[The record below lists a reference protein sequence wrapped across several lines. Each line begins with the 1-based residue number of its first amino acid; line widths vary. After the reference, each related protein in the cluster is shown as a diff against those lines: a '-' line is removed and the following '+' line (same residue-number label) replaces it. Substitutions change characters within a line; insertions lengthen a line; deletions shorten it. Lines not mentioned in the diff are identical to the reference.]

1 MAEADLDTLIRS
13 IAKKQ
18 IKALAAAFRQRHRR
32 LVAMAR
38 KAKDTDAKARYRH
51 LAKAMLEHTGAAARR
66 LQMSAES
73 TADAYKRAMAKAAE
87 EAQAIKPAKAVAKK
101 AVKKRS

>member
-1 MAEADLDTLIRS
+1 MSSVDPITRSVVQHRLSSIVAE
-13 IAKKQ
+13 
-18 IKALAAAFRQRHRR
+18 
-32 LVAMAR
+32 MGE
-38 KAKDTDAKARYRH
+38 
-51 LAKAMLEHTGAAARR
+51 AMLEHTGAAARR

-73 TADAYKRAMAKAAE
+73 TADADKRAMAKAAE